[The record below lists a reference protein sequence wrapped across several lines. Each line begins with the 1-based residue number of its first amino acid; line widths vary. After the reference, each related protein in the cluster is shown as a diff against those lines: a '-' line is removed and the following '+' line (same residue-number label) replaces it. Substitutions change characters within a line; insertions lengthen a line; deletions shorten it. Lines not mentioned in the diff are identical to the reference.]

1 MRMNRGTIILIAA
14 LLVVI
19 IAVLFVNNQQAS
31 APPTTPTTVAST
43 GPLLPGI
50 DGTKVVRYEIRD
62 NTSGN
67 FTALVKDTG
76 GAWHIDGTNTLPHRD
91 PDQTTINSTV
101 GQIATVQYSN
111 KFSDSTLSTFGLD
124 KPSYT
129 LLVTTSDNKLYTV
142 YIGSK
147 SPTNPSYYAI
157 VQQGSAPASTAEAT
171 TEATVAVTAPP
182 NAGKLLFQSQP
193 RQASTAQATPPATA
207 EATSN
212 ANVVPT
218 VQVTELGTAEGTAEI
233 TQEATAAVTAY
244 PTANVIHNPGVT
256 LTGTQTIYVVPQ
268 TVINTLTGWISTPP
282 YAPLPTPTPTEAVT
296 AEATAASATAE
307 ATTNA
312 ASTPVLEQGAP
323 SNLIPS
329 GTPFGTQQVTAEA
342 TAAK

>member
-1 MRMNRGTIILIAA
+1 
-14 LLVVI
+14 
-19 IAVLFVNNQQAS
+19 QQTS
-31 APPTTPTTVAST
+31 APPTTPTVAAST

-67 FTALVKDTG
+67 FTTLSKDTG
-76 GAWHIDGTNTLPHRD
+76 GAWHIDGTNTLSQRD
-91 PDQTTINSTV
+91 PDQSTINSTV
-101 GQIATVQYSN
+101 GQITTVQYTNS
-111 KFSDSTLSTFGLD
+111 FTDTQLSTFGLD

-129 LLVTTSDNKLYTV
+129 ILVTTSDNKLYTV

-157 VQQGSAPASTAEAT
+157 VQQGAAPAATAEAT
-171 TEATVAVTAPP
+171 AIPTGNAVTPTPSPTVVTTVAATAPAS
-182 NAGKLLFQSQP
+182 AGKLLFQAQP
-193 RQASTAQATPPATA
+193 RQATSATAEATA

-218 VQVTELGTAEGTAEI
+218 VAVTDLGPVAGTVEV
-233 TQEATAAVTAY
+233 TPETTAAVTAY

-256 LTGTQTIYVVPQ
+256 LTGSQTIYVVPQ

-296 AEATAASATAE
+296 AEPTAAATAEATKASAPATAE
-307 ATTNA
+307 ATTESTA
-312 ASTPVLEQGAP
+312 A
-323 SNLIPS
+323 
-329 GTPFGTQQVTAEA
+329 A
-342 TAAK
+342 TAAS